1 MTMPSKYAIYR
12 SVMVQNKT
20 KEYKLHFTTEKEAA
34 DFKHAINTMPGW
46 VASYIPPYYTERGNI

>member
-1 MTMPSKYAIYR
+1 
-12 SVMVQNKT
+12 MVQNKT